1 MSEIRMFEKSTG
13 RKLYRFV
20 QNQRFNLM
28 KKFDLDDRTL
38 QFAISVRK
46 FIKAVKFTLINQDDC
61 RQ

>member
-20 QNQRFNLM
+20 QNQPFNLM
-28 KKFDLDDRTL
+28 KKFDLEDRTL

-46 FIKAVKFTLINQDDC
+46 FIKAVKFTLVN
-61 RQ
+61 